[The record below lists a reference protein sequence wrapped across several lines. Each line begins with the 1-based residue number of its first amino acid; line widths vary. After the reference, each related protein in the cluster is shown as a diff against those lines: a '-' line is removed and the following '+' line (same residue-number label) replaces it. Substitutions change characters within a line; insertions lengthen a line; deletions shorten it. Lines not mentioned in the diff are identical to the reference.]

1 MVTGLRDITLPRER
15 KKTKMLQG
23 FNMEGWHESKT
34 QSRTAFFLWAVILKE
49 STLEQVLKGRQR
61 TSKQA
66 QKFNAASM
74 NGLVNLYCIYFMFC
88 CHKEWWHHGG
98 IVAV

>member
-1 MVTGLRDITLPRER
+1 
-15 KKTKMLQG
+15 MLQG

-88 CHKEWWHHGG
+88 
-98 IVAV
+98 